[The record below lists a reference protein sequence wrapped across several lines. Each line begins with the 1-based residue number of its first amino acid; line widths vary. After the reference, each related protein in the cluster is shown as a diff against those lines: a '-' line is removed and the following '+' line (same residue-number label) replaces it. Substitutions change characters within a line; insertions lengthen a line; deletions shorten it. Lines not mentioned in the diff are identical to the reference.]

1 MRLIHTRQKQVLT
14 QQDELPPIVM
24 RRVIKENEASRS
36 LIVTFDHNKTFV
48 VMKDLSKRTVVDL
61 LAKHSDCNQ
70 QD

>member
-1 MRLIHTRQKQVLT
+1 MRLIHTRQQVLT

-36 LIVTFDHNKTFV
+36 LIVTFGHNKTFE

-70 QD
+70 WD